1 MIKFAIRLATLAI
14 CATAL
19 IAVPVVTPAEAATS
33 SKATKKHKRIHANSG
48 TGNSGTS
55 SPAPYYANPADNP
68 DRKVSY

>member
-19 IAVPVVTPAEAATS
+19 MAVPLVTSAEAATS
-33 SKATKKHKRIHANSG
+33 NKTARKHKRIHTNSG
-48 TGNSGTS
+48 IGNSGAAN
-55 SPAPYYANPADNP
+55 PAPYYANPGDNP